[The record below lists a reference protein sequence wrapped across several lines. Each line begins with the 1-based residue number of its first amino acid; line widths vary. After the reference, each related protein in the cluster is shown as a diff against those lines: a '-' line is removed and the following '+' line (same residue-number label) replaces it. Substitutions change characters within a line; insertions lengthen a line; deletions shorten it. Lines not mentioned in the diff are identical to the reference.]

1 MKEIKNI
8 CILLIVGLPL
18 LGFSQEKEKTEIK
31 KFDISLELEENW
43 KIKNKTFSR
52 VIFVENKVLKS
63 TFKIE
68 LVDYKKT
75 LDKISN
81 TETFKDIGVDVVKL
95 SSVQKSINGT
105 KVHASFSRSESKL
118 LDNSEI
124 FTIEK
129 TINDKA
135 YLIEAT
141 FPKGCSQCKEEF
153 QSMVSSMEE
162 IETGN

>member
-8 CILLIVGLPL
+8 FILLIVGLPL

-68 LVDYKKT
+68 FVDYKKT

-95 SSVQKSINGT
+95 SSVQKSINGA

-129 TINDKA
+129 IINDKA

-141 FPKGCSQCKEEF
+141 FPKECSQCKEEF